1 MDDIVK
7 HPTGGDELT
16 ELYQA
21 IAEDLRQIAALH
33 DRELDPPLLLAAR
46 AGEFPTRLGLTP
58 ETQLAIEAA
67 EVVAIALADLGEQP
81 LDAELDELAADYA
94 SIYLNHGLQASPF
107 ESTWL
112 DEDGL
117 QMQTPMFQ
125 VRDWYRR
132 YGLGS
137 QDWRHRSDDHLGLQ
151 LLFIAYLFE
160 HATDANA
167 VRPTGAIL
175 GDIASFLDEH
185 LLRWLPDFGKRVA
198 THSAT
203 PFYAGL
209 AMLTAAYVEE
219 LRQLLESILDQP
231 RPSAEEIETRMR
243 PSTDI
248 PVAAPAP
255 YVPGVAPSW

>member
-1 MDDIVK
+1 MDDSVK
-7 HPTGGDELT
+7 PLGGDELA

-21 IAEDLRQIAALH
+21 IADDLRQIAALH
-33 DRELDPPLLLAAR
+33 DRELDLPLLLAAR
-46 AGEFPTRLGLTP
+46 TSEFPTRLGLTP
-58 ETQLAIEAA
+58 ETRLTIEAA
-67 EVVAIALADLGEQP
+67 EVVAIALADLGDKP
-81 LDAELDELAADYA
+81 LDTEFDELAADYA
-94 SIYLNHGLQASPF
+94 AIYLNHGLQASPF

-137 QDWRHRSDDHLGLQ
+137 QDWRQRSDDHLALQ

-167 VRPTGAIL
+167 ARPAGAIL
-175 GDIASFLDEH
+175 GDIANFLDEH

-203 PFYAGL
+203 PYYAGL

-219 LRQLLESILDQP
+219 LRQLLEAILDQL
-231 RPSAEEIETRMR
+231 RPGAKEIETRMR
-243 PSTDI
+243 PGVDI
-248 PVAAPAP
+248 PVAPPAP
-255 YVPGVAPSW
+255 YVPGIAPSW